1 VSDGNFGENGVKT
14 IVLANHK
21 GGCAKTTTAL
31 NLAIVLAKQGSRVLA
46 VDLDPQGNLSVA
58 LGADLQEL
66 ESTRCTSHRMM
77 LDPKGDIAAYLTR
90 ARPRLDLV
98 PSCLDHDAETLIEG
112 QPVSRDLL
120 LKNRLTSVRTGYDYC
135 VIDTPPS
142 LRAPTLNA
150 LAMSDMTV
158 IPIES
163 SMFALVGLTQLMR
176 MVSAV
181 RRAHAPK
188 MIILGLSTMHVAR
201 QTVDREV
208 RAQME
213 AIFKTNVF
221 ETRIPR
227 AAAVN
232 AATGM
237 GKSVFET
244 DIASPAALAFFNLAN
259 EVRERFDDEK
269 VGIEALAGKASEG
282 VSAAAIEE
290 EG

>member
-1 VSDGNFGENGVKT
+1 MKT
-14 IVLANHK
+14 IVIANHK

-31 NLAIVLAKQGSRVLA
+31 NLAIVMATQGSRVLA

-77 LDPKGDIAAYLTR
+77 IDSRGDAPAYVMR
-90 ARPRLDLV
+90 ARPKLDLI

-120 LKNRLTSVRTGYDYC
+120 LKNKLSPVRSGYDYC

-150 LAMSDMTV
+150 LAMSDLTI

-181 RRAHAPK
+181 RKAHAPK
-188 MIILGLSTMHVAR
+188 MVIMGLSTMYVAR
-201 QTVDREV
+201 QTVDKEV

-213 AIFKTNVF
+213 AIFKTNLF
-221 ETRIPR
+221 ETRVPR

-232 AATGM
+232 AATGA
-237 GKSVFET
+237 GKSIYET
-244 DIASPAALAFFNLAN
+244 DLASQGALAFFNLAN
-259 EVRERFDDEK
+259 EVRERFDHEAI
-269 VGIEALAGKASEG
+269 GIESIAAAEYGEG
-282 VSAAAIEE
+282 VEAASAEAE
-290 EG
+290 EGRR

>member
-1 VSDGNFGENGVKT
+1 MKT
-14 IVLANHK
+14 IVISNHK

-31 NLAIVLAKQGSRVLA
+31 NLSVVLASQGSRVLA

-66 ESTRCTSHRMM
+66 ESNRATSHRMM
-77 LDPKGDIAAYLTR
+77 LDSRGDVSAYLMR
-90 ARPRLDLV
+90 ARPRLDLI

-120 LKNRLTSVRTGYDYC
+120 LKNKLVSARSGYDYC

-150 LAMSDMTV
+150 LATSDLTV

-176 MVSAV
+176 MVAAV
-181 RRAHAPK
+181 RRAHAPR
-188 MIILGLSTMHVAR
+188 MIIMGLSTMFVAR
-201 QTVDREV
+201 QTVDKEV
-208 RAQME
+208 RSQME
-213 AIFKTNVF
+213 AVFKTNIF
-221 ETRIPR
+221 GTRIPR

-232 AATGM
+232 AATGS

-259 EVRERFDDEK
+259 EVRERFDHEK
-269 VGIEALAGKASEG
+269 VGLDALASEHD
-282 VSAAAIEE
+282 
-290 EG
+290 EGIGTAEAENQDSRHQR

>member
-1 VSDGNFGENGVKT
+1 VKT

-31 NLAIVLAKQGSRVLA
+31 NLAVVLAKQGSRVLA

-77 LDPKGDIAAYLTR
+77 IDSKGEIAAYLMR
-90 ARPRLDLV
+90 ARPRLDLI

-120 LKNRLTSVRTGYDYC
+120 LKNKLLSARSGYDYC

-201 QTVDREV
+201 QTVDKEV
-208 RAQME
+208 RSQME

-221 ETRIPR
+221 DTRIPR

-237 GKSVFET
+237 GKSIFET
-244 DIASPAALAFFNLAN
+244 DIASPAALAFFHLSN

-269 VGIEALAGKASEG
+269 VGLEALTGEASEG
-282 VSAAAIEE
+282 VSAATALEE

>member
-1 VSDGNFGENGVKT
+1 M
-14 IVLANHK
+14 LAQ
-21 GGCAKTTTAL
+21 
-31 NLAIVLAKQGSRVLA
+31 QGSRVLA

-77 LDPKGDIAAYLTR
+77 IDARGDVSAYLMR
-90 ARPRLDLV
+90 ARPRLDLI

-112 QPVSRDLL
+112 QSVSRDLL
-120 LKNRLTSVRTGYDYC
+120 LKNKLAGVKSGYDYC

-150 LAMSDMTV
+150 LALSDLTI

-176 MVSAV
+176 MVAAV
-181 RRAHAPK
+181 RRAHAPR
-188 MIILGLSTMHVAR
+188 MIIMGLSTMYVAR
-201 QTVDREV
+201 QLVDKEV
-208 RAQME
+208 RTQME
-213 AIFKTNVF
+213 GVFKTNIF

-232 AATGM
+232 AATGS

-244 DIASPAALAFFNLAN
+244 DIAASAALAFFTLAN
-259 EVRERFDDEK
+259 EVRERFEHEK
-269 VGIEALAGKASEG
+269 VGLDALTPEHRESTN
-282 VSAAAIEE
+282 AATAENQNS
-290 EG
+290 

>member
-1 VSDGNFGENGVKT
+1 MKT

-58 LGADLQEL
+58 LGTDLQEL

-120 LKNRLTSVRTGYDYC
+120 LKNKLSSVRTGYDYC

-150 LAMSDMTV
+150 LAMSDMTI

-163 SMFALVGLTQLMR
+163 SVFALVGLTQLMR

-188 MIILGLSTMHVAR
+188 MIIMGLSTMHVAR

-221 ETRIPR
+221 ETRVPR

-232 AATGM
+232 AATGV

-269 VGIEALAGKASEG
+269 VGIEALAGEASEG
-282 VSAAAIEE
+282 VSAAAVEE

>member
-1 VSDGNFGENGVKT
+1 VKT

-21 GGCAKTTTAL
+21 GGCAKTTTVL

-90 ARPRLDLV
+90 ARPRLDLI

-120 LKNRLTSVRTGYDYC
+120 LKNKLTSARSGYDYC

-163 SMFALVGLTQLMR
+163 SMFALVGLPQLMR

-181 RRAHAPK
+181 RRA
-188 MIILGLSTMHVAR
+188 LSTMHVAR
-201 QTVDREV
+201 QTVDKEV

-221 ETRIPR
+221 DTRIPR

-269 VGIEALAGKASEG
+269 VGIEALAGEASESI
-282 VSAAAIEE
+282 SAAAVEE

>member
-1 VSDGNFGENGVKT
+1 MKT
-14 IVLANHK
+14 IVVANHK

-31 NLAIVLAKQGSRVLA
+31 NLAIVLAKQGSRVLS

-66 ESTRCTSHRMM
+66 ESTRCTAHRMM
-77 LDPKGDIAAYLTR
+77 LDTKGDIAAYLMR
-90 ARPRLDLV
+90 ARPRLDLI

-120 LKNRLTSVRTGYDYC
+120 LKNRLSSVRSGYDYC

-150 LAMSDMTV
+150 LAMSDMTI

-176 MVSAV
+176 MVAAV
-181 RRAHAPK
+181 RRAHAPR

-201 QTVDREV
+201 QTVDKEV
-208 RAQME
+208 RSQME

-221 ETRIPR
+221 DTRIPR

-237 GKSVFET
+237 GRSVFET

-269 VGIEALAGKASEG
+269 VGLEALAGEATESIPT
-282 VSAAAIEE
+282 AAGAEE

>member
-1 VSDGNFGENGVKT
+1 MKT
-14 IVLANHK
+14 IIIANHK

-31 NLAIVLAKQGSRVLA
+31 NLAIVLANQGSRVLA

-66 ESTRCTSHRMM
+66 ETTRCTSLRMM
-77 LDPKGDIAAYLTR
+77 LDPRGDIAAYLMR
-90 ARPRLDLV
+90 ARPRLDLI

-120 LKNRLTSVRTGYDYC
+120 LKNKLSGMSSGYDYC

-150 LAMSDMTV
+150 LAMSDLTI

-176 MVSAV
+176 MVAAV
-181 RRAHAPK
+181 RKAHAPK
-188 MIILGLSTMHVAR
+188 MIIMGLSTMYVAR

-208 RAQME
+208 RTQME
-213 AIFKTNVF
+213 AIFKTNIFDV
-221 ETRIPR
+221 RVPR

-232 AATGM
+232 AATGA

-259 EVRERFDDEK
+259 EVRERFDHEK
-269 VGIEALAGKASEG
+269 VGIESLTEQYGESVE
-282 VSAAAIEE
+282 AAPTAEK
-290 EG
+290 GRHQR

>member
-1 VSDGNFGENGVKT
+1 MMNT

-58 LGADLQEL
+58 LGADLKEL
-66 ESTRCTSHRMM
+66 ESTRTTSHRMM
-77 LDPKGDIAAYLTR
+77 LDPNGDVAAYVMR
-90 ARPRLDLV
+90 PRPRLSLI
-98 PSCLDHDAETLIEG
+98 PACLDHDAETLIEG

-120 LKNRLTSVRTGYDYC
+120 LKTRLSKVQNGYDYC

-176 MVSAV
+176 MVAAV

-188 MIILGLSTMHVAR
+188 MIIMGLSTMYVAR

-213 AIFKTNVF
+213 GMFKTNVF
-221 ETRIPR
+221 DTWIPR

-232 AATGM
+232 AATGA

-244 DIASPAALAFFNLAN
+244 DIASPASLAFYQLAN
-259 EVRERFDDEK
+259 EIRERLNDEK
-269 VGIEALAGKASEG
+269 VDIEAIATEH
-282 VSAAAIEE
+282 E
-290 EG
+290 EGARSRSETESETRSE

>member
-1 VSDGNFGENGVKT
+1 MKT

-66 ESTRCTSHRMM
+66 ESTRCTAHRMM
-77 LDPKGDIAAYLTR
+77 LDTKGDIAAYLMR
-90 ARPRLDLV
+90 ARPRLDLI

-120 LKNRLTSVRTGYDYC
+120 LKNRLSSVRSGYDYC

-176 MVSAV
+176 MVAAV

-188 MIILGLSTMHVAR
+188 MIIMGLSTMHVAR
-201 QTVDREV
+201 QTVDKEV
-208 RAQME
+208 RSQME

-221 ETRIPR
+221 DTRIPR

-237 GKSVFET
+237 GRSVFET

-269 VGIEALAGKASEG
+269 VGLEALAGE
-282 VSAAAIEE
+282 AAESIPTTTAAEE

>member
-1 VSDGNFGENGVKT
+1 MKT

-31 NLAIVLAKQGSRVLA
+31 NLAIVMASQGSRVLA

-77 LDPKGDIAAYLTR
+77 IDARGDIAAYLMR
-90 ARPRLDLV
+90 ARPKLDLI
-98 PSCLDHDAETLIEG
+98 PACLDHDAETLIEG

-120 LKNRLTSVRTGYDYC
+120 LKNRLAPIRTGYDYC

-176 MVSAV
+176 MVAAV
-181 RRAHAPK
+181 RRAHAPR
-188 MIILGLSTMHVAR
+188 MIIMGLSTLYVAR

-208 RAQME
+208 RSQME
-213 AIFKTNVF
+213 GIFKTNIF
-221 ETRIPR
+221 ETWVPR

-232 AATGM
+232 AATGA

-259 EVRERFDDEK
+259 EIRERFDHEK
-269 VGIEALAGKASEG
+269 VGLEVIAEQHAEG
-282 VSAAAIEE
+282 IDTAAEE
-290 EG
+290 KGRSQR

>member
-1 VSDGNFGENGVKT
+1 MKT

-58 LGADLQEL
+58 LGTDLQEL

-90 ARPRLDLV
+90 ARPRLDLI

-120 LKNRLTSVRTGYDYC
+120 LKNKLASVRTGYDYC

-150 LAMSDMTV
+150 LAMSDMTI

-201 QTVDREV
+201 QTVDKEV

-221 ETRIPR
+221 DTRIPR

-237 GKSVFET
+237 GRSVFET

-269 VGIEALAGKASEG
+269 VGIEALAGEASESI
-282 VSAAAIEE
+282 SAAASVEE

>member
-1 VSDGNFGENGVKT
+1 MKT
-14 IVLANHK
+14 IVIANHK

-31 NLAIVLAKQGSRVLA
+31 NLAVVMASQGSRVLA

-58 LGADLQEL
+58 LGGDLQEL

-77 LDPKGDIAAYLTR
+77 LDARGETSTYLMR
-90 ARPRLDLV
+90 ARPRLDLI

-120 LKNRLTSVRTGYDYC
+120 LKNKLSTIRTGYDYC
-135 VIDTPPS
+135 VIDTPPA

-150 LAMSDMTV
+150 LAMSDLTV

-176 MVSAV
+176 MVAAV

-188 MIILGLSTMHVAR
+188 MIIMGLSTLFVAR
-201 QTVDREV
+201 QTVDKEV
-208 RAQME
+208 RSQME
-213 AIFKTNVF
+213 SIFKSNIF
-221 ETRIPR
+221 DTRIPR

-232 AATGM
+232 AATGS

-244 DIASPAALAFFNLAN
+244 DISSPAALAFFQLGN
-259 EVRERFDDEK
+259 EIRERFDHEK
-269 VGIEALAGKASEG
+269 VGLDALAPEYSEG
-282 VSAAAIEE
+282 DNTTSTARQE
-290 EG
+290 EGRPKR

>member
-1 VSDGNFGENGVKT
+1 MKT
-14 IVLANHK
+14 IVIANHK

-31 NLAIVLAKQGSRVLA
+31 NLAIMLSAQGSRVLA

-58 LGADLQEL
+58 LGVNLQEL
-66 ESTRCTSHRMM
+66 EQTRNTSHRLM
-77 LDPKGDIAAYLTR
+77 LDPNGDVAAYMT
-90 ARPRLDLV
+90 RPRPKLALI
-98 PSCLDHDAETLIEG
+98 PACLDHDAETLIEG

-120 LKNRLTSVRTGYDYC
+120 LKTRLIKVDRAFDYC

-163 SMFALVGLTQLMR
+163 SMFALVGLSQLMR
-176 MVSAV
+176 MVAAV

-188 MIILGLSTMHVAR
+188 MIIMGLSTMYVQR
-201 QTVDREV
+201 QTVDKEV

-213 AIFKTNVF
+213 GIFKTNVF
-221 ETRIPR
+221 ETWIPR

-232 AATGM
+232 AATGA
-237 GKSVFET
+237 GKGVFEM
-244 DIASPAALAFFNLAN
+244 DASSTASTAFFNLAN
-259 EVRERFDDEK
+259 EIRERLNDEK
-269 VGIEALAGKASEG
+269 VGPEALAGKHAEGSPASAETE
-282 VSAAAIEE
+282 A
-290 EG
+290 

>member
-1 VSDGNFGENGVKT
+1 MKT

-31 NLAIVLAKQGSRVLA
+31 NLAIVLASQGSRVLA

-58 LGADLQEL
+58 LGANLQEL

-77 LDPKGDIAAYLTR
+77 IDQRGDIAAYLMR
-90 ARPRLDLV
+90 ARPKLDLI

-120 LKNRLTSVRTGYDYC
+120 LKNKLTPVRSGYDYC

-150 LAMSDMTV
+150 LAISDLTI

-176 MVSAV
+176 MVAAV
-181 RRAHAPK
+181 RRAHAQR
-188 MIILGLSTMHVAR
+188 MIIMGLSTMYVAR
-201 QTVDREV
+201 QTVDKEV

-213 AIFKTNVF
+213 AIFKTNIF
-221 ETRIPR
+221 ETWIPR

-232 AATGM
+232 AATGS

-259 EVRERFDDEK
+259 EVRERFEHEK
-269 VGIEALAGKASEG
+269 VGLESVAEQHGESVETATGKEKGRSQ
-282 VSAAAIEE
+282 
-290 EG
+290 

>member
-1 VSDGNFGENGVKT
+1 MKT

-31 NLAIVLAKQGSRVLA
+31 NLAIVLAKQGSRVLS

-77 LDPKGDIAAYLTR
+77 LDTKGDIAAYLMR
-90 ARPRLDLV
+90 ARPRLDLI

-120 LKNRLTSVRTGYDYC
+120 LKNRLSSVRSGYDYC

-150 LAMSDMTV
+150 LAMSDMTI

-181 RRAHAPK
+181 RRAHAPNHAS
-188 MIILGLSTMHVAR
+188 STSRIHAGS
-201 QTVDREV
+201 
-208 RAQME
+208 RASNSVWRPCGRT
-213 AIFKTNVF
+213 IRRSPTSS
-221 ETRIPR
+221 TR
-227 AAAVN
+227 
-232 AATGM
+232 
-237 GKSVFET
+237 S
-244 DIASPAALAFFNLAN
+244 
-259 EVRERFDDEK
+259 
-269 VGIEALAGKASEG
+269 
-282 VSAAAIEE
+282 
-290 EG
+290 